1 MRLSATKQR
10 NNKTEWGLSTSLKVA
25 NPWASK
31 RCSPSLG
38 KNPRLSRKT
47 RQVFSLRIWC
57 WLYNSVNRPVSRDQ
71 ITSFLENSFPK
82 WSFGENVFTVKL
94 PVDFLAWHVWRRVAN
109 EMDKQGEKE
118 KLPYAVNNNNSIPE
132 KVSNGDRLNVVVV
145 VAGTIR
151 LWSGPEGG

>member
-1 MRLSATKQR
+1 MGFVHFFKSREPLGVKA
-10 NNKTEWGLSTSLKVA
+10 
-25 NPWASK
+25 
-31 RCSPSLG
+31 RCSPSLVLERIRVSLG
-38 KNPRLSRKT
+38 RRD
-47 RQVFSLRIWC
+47 RFSHCASDAGYI
-57 WLYNSVNRPVSRDQ
+57 YNSVNRPASRDQ

-118 KLPYAVNNNNSIPE
+118 KLPYAVNNNNSISE
-132 KVSNGDRLNVVVV
+132 KVSNGDRLNVVVVV

>member
-31 RCSPSLG
+31 LDVFQVLKRIHVSLG
-38 KNPRLSRKT
+38 RRD
-47 RQVFSLRIWC
+47 RFSHCASDAGYI
-57 WLYNSVNRPVSRDQ
+57 YNSVNRPASRDQ

-118 KLPYAVNNNNSIPE
+118 KLPYAVNNNNSISE

-145 VAGTIR
+145 VVAGTIR
-151 LWSGPEGG
+151 L